1 MNKTEERPRARDLG
15 IVIGTMKPGPLN
27 AITDVAG
34 VGVGHTTLISGA
46 GPMTVGE
53 GPVRTGVTIVQPHEG
68 DVWAEPVFAAPHTLN
83 GNGEMTGLEWVRES
97 GMLTTPIGLTNTHSV
112 GVVRDALIQDQV
124 RRLGP
129 DATPWGLPVVAET
142 WDGRLNDINGFHVR
156 AEHVF
161 DALDSVSRGEVEE
174 GSVGGGTGMVSFGFK
189 AGIGTASRVVDTGPG
204 SHVLGVLV
212 QANFGRRERFTVG
225 GIPVGRVLTEERIPL
240 PGEPVETGS
249 VIVIAATDAPLLPH
263 QCARVAQRIGLGI
276 GRIGGAGGN
285 SSGDIFLCF
294 ATGNRGLSASELG
307 PPSRPTLSLE
317 MLDDGL
323 IDGLFNAVIEATEE
337 AVVNAILA
345 APTMTG
351 RDGVTAHELPAD
363 QLVDILAAGWS
374 PLAGRSNALERPR
387 STSN

>member
-1 MNKTEERPRARDLG
+1 MTEAANASARPRARDLG
-15 IVIGTMKPGPLN
+15 IVIGTMPPGPLN

-34 VGVGHTTLISGA
+34 VGVGHRTLIEGE
-46 GPMTVGE
+46 GRLVVGR
-53 GPVRTGVTIVQPHEG
+53 GPVRTGVTIVQPHDG
-68 DVWAEPVFAAPHTLN
+68 DVWTEPVFAAPHTLN

-97 GMLTTPIGLTNTHSV
+97 GTLTTPVALTNTHSV

-161 DALDSVSRGEVEE
+161 EALDAVSRGPVEE

-189 AGIGTASRVVDTGPG
+189 AGIGTASRLVESDGDG
-204 SHVLGVLV
+204 GGYVLGVLV
-212 QANFGRRERFTVG
+212 QSNFGRRERFTVG
-225 GIPVGRVLTEERIPL
+225 GVPVGRVLTQERVPL
-240 PGEPVETGS
+240 PTEPGESGS

-276 GRIGGAGGN
+276 GRIGGAGGHF
-285 SSGDIFLCF
+285 SGDIFLCF
-294 ATGNRGLSASELG
+294 ATGNRGLTTSDLA
-307 PPSRPTLSLE
+307 PPTIATHRLD

-337 AVVNAILA
+337 AVLNAMLA
-345 APTMTG
+345 ARTMIG

-363 QLVDILAAGWS
+363 QLLEVLAAGWS
-374 PLAGRSNALERPR
+374 PLTGRLEPSNLR
-387 STSN
+387 